1 MKIRNMTIQD
11 YEAVDQ
17 LMQKLHNLH
26 VKGRPDLY
34 VDLEHPYSLEEFRQK
49 VEDTNCIAILAE
61 ERERILGICIV
72 VMRDRSMMVNKRTAY
87 MDDLYVCEDVRKQ
100 GIATKLFKTAEKKA
114 AELGAKR
121 LDLMVWDFNQS
132 AIEFYK
138 SLGMTEQRF
147 ILEKEL

>member
-1 MKIRNMTIQD
+1 MTIQD

-17 LMQKLHNLH
+17 LMQKLHNIH

-114 AELGAKR
+114 VELGAKR

-147 ILEKEL
+147 IFEKAL

>member
-72 VMRDRSMMVNKRTAY
+72 AMRDRSMMVNKRTAY

-114 AELGAKR
+114 VELGAKR

-147 ILEKEL
+147 IFEKEL

>member
-49 VEDTNCIAILAE
+49 VEDTNCISILAE

-114 AELGAKR
+114 VELGAKR

-147 ILEKEL
+147 IFEKEL